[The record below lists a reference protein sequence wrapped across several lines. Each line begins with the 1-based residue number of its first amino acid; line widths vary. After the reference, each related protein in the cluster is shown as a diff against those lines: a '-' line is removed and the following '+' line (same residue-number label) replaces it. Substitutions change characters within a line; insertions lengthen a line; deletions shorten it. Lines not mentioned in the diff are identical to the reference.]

1 MINLSLWLELQ
12 NCQNFKNV
20 CHIFFSIS
28 WNLVFHN
35 QQVPPLTD
43 FDVFSL
49 IVQEMTAA
57 QQSEPPDKL
66 SKKVVERS

>member
-1 MINLSLWLELQ
+1 MS
-12 NCQNFKNV
+12 V
-20 CHIFFSIS
+20 TSFFSIS